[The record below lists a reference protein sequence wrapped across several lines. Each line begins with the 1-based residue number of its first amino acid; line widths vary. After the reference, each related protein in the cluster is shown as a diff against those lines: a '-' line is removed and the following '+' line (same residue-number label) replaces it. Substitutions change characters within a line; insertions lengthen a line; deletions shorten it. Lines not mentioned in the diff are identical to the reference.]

1 MTAPMPASG
10 PKQHGV
16 RQPRTRLQTARDEF
30 FTGGMGLLV
39 SMARNSQR
47 FGQRECMFSHRLET
61 KSLRPERSDPPN
73 MNFLGFGASYAHDTF
88 PFTAMKKRLLLLTLT
103 VSLIALPP
111 FAGAKD
117 KDKDKDKD
125 RDDHDK
131 KEWKVMRDD
140 VRELREQYGRLVDLV
155 NLGGVGR
162 RVRDDV
168 SALGVDVDR
177 VGSQFDHGNFDYR
190 DLHNR
195 VFQLT
200 DAVARTRDQIN
211 NDKQRPRYYPR

>member
-1 MTAPMPASG
+1 M
-10 PKQHGV
+10 
-16 RQPRTRLQTARDEF
+16 
-30 FTGGMGLLV
+30 
-39 SMARNSQR
+39 
-47 FGQRECMFSHRLET
+47 
-61 KSLRPERSDPPN
+61 RPN
-73 MNFLGFGASYAHDTF
+73 AHDTF
-88 PFTAMKKRLLLLTLT
+88 SFTAMKKLLLLLTLT
-103 VSLIALPP
+103 TSLIALPP
-111 FAGAKD
+111 YAGA

-140 VRELREQYGRLVDLV
+140 VRELKEQYGRLVDLV

-177 VGSQFDHGNFDYR
+177 VSSQFDHGNFDYR

-195 VFQLT
+195 IFQLT
-200 DAVARTRDQIN
+200 DAVARLRQQIN